1 MRLIVSHI
9 DVDEK
14 QIKIT
19 GSNATLASAVQAD
32 KSLNKEVPGFV
43 RDWCTR
49 QDSNL

>member
-1 MRLIVSHI
+1 MRLIVSHVDI
-9 DVDEK
+9 DEK

-19 GSNATLASAVQAD
+19 GSKAALASAVQAD

>member
-19 GSNATLASAVQAD
+19 GPKAALANAVQAD

-43 RDWCTR
+43 WNWCTQ
-49 QDSNL
+49 QDEK